1 MLALSVT
8 HRQTGENVFDTRVPK
23 IGAGVSF
30 SRSVI
35 ANAAAVATSNPLIV
49 ATANQR

>member
-1 MLALSVT
+1 MLALDVT
-8 HRQTGENVFDTRVPK
+8 HPQTGENVFDTRVPA

-35 ANAAAVATSNPLIV
+35 TNAAAVAVSRPVIT
-49 ATANQR
+49 ATANDR